1 MNKALFFS
9 FIHPKVFNFLSGAE
23 NKVTITVFLSRKKSK
38 SSKTGRLIGGR
49 CVQVSL
55 CCIKLFDENALSL
68 NFFTFFGRRGGDSY
82 SLLWAHFLES
92 LTFYSV
98 VGYDKI
104 FASDLYGDLHHYL
117 LSQYPYSAIADIL
130 FIICFFLACIGH

>member
-1 MNKALFFS
+1 MGIVNKGLFFS

-38 SSKTGRLIGGR
+38 SSKTGRLIEGR

-68 NFFTFFGRRGGDSY
+68 NFSPFLGGEEETRTVYFGPISRNLSY
-82 SLLWAHFLES
+82 FHLQLWRVS
-92 LTFYSV
+92 SCCTNQPNS
-98 VGYDKI
+98 
-104 FASDLYGDLHHYL
+104 
-117 LSQYPYSAIADIL
+117 
-130 FIICFFLACIGH
+130 

>member
-1 MNKALFFS
+1 MNKGLFFS

-23 NKVTITVFLSRKKSK
+23 NEVTITVFLSRKKSK
-38 SSKTGRLIGGR
+38 SSKTGRLIEGR

-92 LTFYSV
+92 LLFSPAALEGFV
-98 VGYDKI
+98 V
-104 FASDLYGDLHHYL
+104 LHK
-117 LSQYPYSAIADIL
+117 STL
-130 FIICFFLACIGH
+130 FMGSTRTMLDGLWRFIR

>member
-1 MNKALFFS
+1 MNKGLFFS

-38 SSKTGRLIGGR
+38 SSKTGRLIEGR

-68 NFFTFFGRRGGDSY
+68 NFFTFFGRREGDSY

-92 LTFYSV
+92 LLFSPAALEGFV
-98 VGYDKI
+98 V
-104 FASDLYGDLHHYL
+104 LHK
-117 LSQYPYSAIADIL
+117 STL
-130 FIICFFLACIGH
+130 FMSSTRTMLDGSWRFIR

>member
-1 MNKALFFS
+1 MNKGLFFS
-9 FIHPKVFNFLSGAE
+9 FIHPQVFNFLSGAE

-38 SSKTGRLIGGR
+38 SSKTGRLIEGR

-82 SLLWAHFLES
+82 SFHFLES
-92 LTFYSV
+92 LLFSPAALEGFV
-98 VGYDKI
+98 V
-104 FASDLYGDLHHYL
+104 LHK
-117 LSQYPYSAIADIL
+117 STL
-130 FIICFFLACIGH
+130 FMGSTRTMLDGSWRFIR

>member
-1 MNKALFFS
+1 MNKGLFFS

-38 SSKTGRLIGGR
+38 SSKTGRLIEGR

-92 LTFYSV
+92 LLFSPAALEGFV
-98 VGYDKI
+98 V
-104 FASDLYGDLHHYL
+104 LHK
-117 LSQYPYSAIADIL
+117 STL
-130 FIICFFLACIGH
+130 FMGSTRTMLHGSWRFIR